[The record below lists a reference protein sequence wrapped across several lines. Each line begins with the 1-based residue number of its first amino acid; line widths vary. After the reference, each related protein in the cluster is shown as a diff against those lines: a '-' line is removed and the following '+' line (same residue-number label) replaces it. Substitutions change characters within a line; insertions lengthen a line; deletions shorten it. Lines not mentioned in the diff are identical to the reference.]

1 MSEER
6 AFERVGGSQTLQA
19 DVRVIAATNKNLE
32 ALVSEGKFRDDLY
45 FRLNVVKI
53 TMPPLRERKED
64 IPLLVHSFLRH
75 FSRVNE
81 KSPLEITADAMN
93 TLIAYDWPGNVREL
107 RTAIE
112 HGVVM
117 STGPKVTLRDLPAAV
132 RQAAPAAAVRVS
144 RIDEGASPLDL
155 HATEKRLI
163 AQALTATKGN
173 ITAAAK
179 KLGISRRTLHR
190 KLNEMKEEKSQ
201 TDSNDQHSRPET
213 AP

>member
-1 MSEER
+1 
-6 AFERVGGSQTLQA
+6 LHA
-19 DVRVIAATNKNLE
+19 DVRLIAATNKQLE
-32 ALVSEGKFRDDLY
+32 TLVSEGKFRDDLY

-64 IPLLVHSFLRH
+64 IPLLVRAFLRH
-75 FSRVNE
+75 FSKANE
-81 KSPLEITADAMN
+81 KPLLDVTADAMN
-93 TLIAYDWPGNVREL
+93 TLLAYDWPGNVREL

-117 STGPKVTLRDLPAAV
+117 ATGPKITLRDLPIAV
-132 RQAAPAAAVRVS
+132 RRAAPAAGVRVRS
-144 RIDEGASPLDL
+144 FDENASPLDL

-163 AQALTATKGN
+163 TQALAATKGN

-190 KLNEMKEEKSQ
+190 KINEMKAADEEGAAKSEIPSPKSE
-201 TDSNDQHSRPET
+201 TDPIDENRRSQGN
-213 AP
+213 A